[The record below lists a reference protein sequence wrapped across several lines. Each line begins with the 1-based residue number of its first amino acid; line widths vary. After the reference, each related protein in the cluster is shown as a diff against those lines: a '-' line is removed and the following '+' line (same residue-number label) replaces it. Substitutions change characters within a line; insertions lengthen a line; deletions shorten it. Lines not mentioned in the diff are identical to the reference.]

1 MYSERLGSWCKQLVD
16 RRFALLFVSFPDQ
29 KQEIMKKLTL
39 SLFCLLFAMLFS
51 CTDDETIEEQVYKQE
66 LPHLEIWASGEEGYD
81 GTDNVKDQ

>member
-1 MYSERLGSWCKQLVD
+1 
-16 RRFALLFVSFPDQ
+16 
-29 KQEIMKKLTL
+29 MKKLTL

-66 LPHLEIWASGEEGYD
+66 YHHLEIWASGEEGYD